1 MPIGQE
7 SGTSQALT
15 VDTAASA
22 LEQLLSDEEESQPSE
37 QTPRRKAPKPDEAAE
52 VEEQPEQLETEVE
65 SEGEEDPEAEAEV
78 AEEGDDPD
86 AEAEEESDPEPRKIK
101 VKLDGVDSEVTEEE
115 AGKGYM
121 RTADYT
127 RKTQAHADVVKKFN
141 TEEVPALRAERAQ
154 LATQLGQVSEALK
167 AITPAEPNWDELRK
181 GDPAEFAAEWAS
193 WQQHKD
199 RLAQVATA
207 HKAALDKV
215 ADDQRGH
222 LAQHLESER
231 TQLLE
236 AIPAWKNAET
246 AKKEKAEIFA
256 FAQKEGYT
264 EDQLREIY
272 DHRVLKLLRK
282 AWLYD
287 KAQSALPKAKA
298 KIQQVRAAT
307 PGPKAD
313 SKKPKATELGKAKQ
327 RLAQTGKRQDAEAAI
342 ALLLDDDDLL

>member
-22 LEQLLSDEEESQPSE
+22 LEQLLSEEEESQPSE

-52 VEEQPEQLETEVE
+52 VEEQSEQLETEVE
-65 SEGEEDPEAEAEV
+65 SEEEPEEPALEGEDAE
-78 AEEGDDPD
+78 DPD

-127 RKTQAHADVVKKFN
+127 RKTQAHAVEVKKFN
-141 TEEVPALRAERAQ
+141 DEVLPAIRAERAQ

-199 RLAQVATA
+199 RLAQVAAA

-236 AIPAWKNAET
+236 AIPAWKNADL

-298 KIQQVRAAT
+298 KIEQVRAAT

-313 SKKPKATELGKAKQ
+313 SKKPKATELVKAKQ

-342 ALLLDDDDLL
+342 ALLLDDDDLM

>member
-1 MPIGQE
+1 MPTGQE
-7 SGTSQALT
+7 SGTSEPLT

-22 LEQLLSDEEESQPSE
+22 MEALLSSEEEIQEQPKGKP
-37 QTPRRKAPKPDEAAE
+37 QRKAVVEPDEAAE

-65 SEGEEDPEAEAEV
+65 SEEEPEEPALEGED
-78 AEEGDDPD
+78 AEEPD
-86 AEAEEESDPEPRKIK
+86 AEEPDEETPEPRVFK
-101 VKLDGVDSEVTEEE
+101 VKVDGEELEVPEDELV
-115 AGKGYM
+115 KGYS

-127 RKTQAHADVVKKFN
+127 RKTQAHAIAVKKFN
-141 TEEVPALRAERAQ
+141 DEEVPALRAERAN

-199 RLAQVATA
+199 RLAQVAAA

-215 ADDQRGH
+215 ADDQKGH

-236 AIPAWKNAET
+236 AIPAWKNAEV

-272 DHRVLKLLRK
+272 DHRVLKILRK

-307 PGPKAD
+307 PGPTGS
-313 SKKPKATELGKAKQ
+313 SKKPKATELAKATQ
-327 RLAQTGKRQDAEAAI
+327 RLAKTGKRADAEAAI
-342 ALLLDDDDLL
+342 ALMIEDEDL